1 MENPTLEI
9 TDLLTVIHERHSSR
23 VPFDQERPISQQK
36 VRRILE
42 AARWAPTPHNMQN
55 FEIVVVDDKSLLER
69 IGNIQSTV
77 SAEFIQENFQQLS
90 FSEDELLQKKV
101 GVLAAMFPP
110 SWTTR
115 APRGQVNNEVRTL
128 GDAILGS
135 PTFLVVIYDSRK
147 RAPASAGDFLGIMGL
162 GCMME
167 NMWLMA
173 QSLGIGV
180 QIVSSLGAAD
190 VEEKI
195 KRMLDI
201 PQYIRIAFGLR
212 LGFPIAPSKPL
223 RVRRAMEDFAHSNR
237 YGKHFARST
246 LNVR

>member
-1 MENPTLEI
+1 MENPTLTI

-23 VPFDQERPISQQK
+23 VPFNQERPVSQK
-36 VRRILE
+36 NVRRILE

-69 IGNIQSTV
+69 IGNIRSTV
-77 SAEFIQENFQQLS
+77 SAQFIEENFQQLS
-90 FSEDELLQKKV
+90 FSEEELLQKKV
-101 GVLAAMFPP
+101 GVLAAMFPL

-115 APRGQVNNEVRTL
+115 TAPGEANDEVRTL
-128 GDAILGS
+128 QDTILPS
-135 PTFLVVIYDSRK
+135 PTLLIVIYDVRK

-162 GCMME
+162 GCMMQ

-173 QSLGIGV
+173 QSLGVGV
-180 QIVSSLGAAD
+180 QIISSIGSTD

-201 PQYIRIAFGLR
+201 PQYMRIAFGLR
-212 LGFPIAPSKPL
+212 LGDPIARVKPL
-223 RVRRAMEDFAHSNR
+223 RVRRDLEDFAHSNR
-237 YGKHFARST
+237 YGKHLAPLSLRAR
-246 LNVR
+246 